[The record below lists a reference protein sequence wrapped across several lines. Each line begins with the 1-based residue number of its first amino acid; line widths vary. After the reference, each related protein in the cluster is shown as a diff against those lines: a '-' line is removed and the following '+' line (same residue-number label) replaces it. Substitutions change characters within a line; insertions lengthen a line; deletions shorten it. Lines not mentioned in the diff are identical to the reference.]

1 MEGDEIQEPGRVLI
15 SSIDELVVEL
25 VFLETIG
32 WRLTMHALVSIRD
45 ALVALQSE
53 TRGSTR
59 RNVC

>member
-1 MEGDEIQEPGRVLI
+1 MRSLDDLGGEQTHAKMKYVT
-15 SSIDELVVEL
+15 
-25 VFLETIG
+25 FLETIG

>member
-1 MEGDEIQEPGRVLI
+1 MKYVT
-15 SSIDELVVEL
+15 
-25 VFLETIG
+25 FLETIG